1 MALRKCFKSIS
12 LNILLAKK
20 IEGEK
25 MKESIV
31 TCYKQCIHKTKEEN
45 GSWNNVVF
53 F

>member
-1 MALRKCFKSIS
+1 MALRKWFKSIA

-25 MKESIV
+25 MKERIV
-31 TCYKQCIHKTKEEN
+31 TCCIHKTKEEN
-45 GSWNNVVF
+45 GNWNSVVF